1 MTMLKRPFINEN
13 SKLKYLTSNFLLF
26 SVCISTSSVSS
37 YHFLKSSRFINVFSV
52 SIATPSICFVYCKL

>member
-26 SVCISTSSVSS
+26 SVCIRTSSVSS

-52 SIATPSICFVYCKL
+52 SIATPSIWLVYCKL